1 MNSAL
6 VNPPVSRQV
15 RTVLAG
21 VRTDLALELL
31 LVRVDCLVLLQG
43 RLLGE
48 ALTAG
53 LTAELLL
60 TVVLLVLLQVVG
72 GLGPEG
78 AVLMRTHEWLV
89 WLVASLV
96 SQHLLDPAVL
106 VSTPGAFVGRRSGYV
121 SRLECK
127 KSLVNTLFVII

>member
-1 MNSAL
+1 M
-6 VNPPVSRQV
+6 

-31 LVRVDCLVLLQG
+31 LVSVDRLMLLQG

-60 TVVLLVLLQVVG
+60 AVVLLVFLQVVG

-78 AVLMRTHEWLV
+78 AVLMLTHEGLV
-89 WLVASLV
+89 RLVAGLV

-106 VSTPGAFVGRRSGYV
+106 VGTPRAFVGRRTSYV
-121 SRLECK
+121 AGL
-127 KSLVNTLFVII
+127 